1 MRGAFAATLTELAQI
16 DSRIFLLT
24 GDLGYMA
31 LEPFA
36 NKFPDRFINVGV
48 AEQNMVGI
56 ATGLAEAGFLPFV
69 YSIVTFATLRPYE
82 FIRNGPILQHLPVR
96 IVGIGG
102 GVEYAHNGA
111 SHYGLEDIAVMR
123 TQPGM
128 TVVAPADAQ
137 QTRSALLATY
147 ALPQPIYYRLGKD
160 DKQMMPGLNG
170 QFSLGKIQKI
180 RDGSDLVIVSLGAIA
195 VEANRACDL
204 LLAQGIKASLLL
216 VSSFNPSPTKELA
229 DYLQG
234 FDNVITLEAHYASG
248 GLASFVSEVIAQQG
262 VSCKLT
268 RCAVENTPDGITGSQ
283 KFMHKRLGISAES
296 VQRLGSTLKL
306 GALF

>member
-1 MRGAFAATLTELAQI
+1 MRGAFAATLTELAKI
-16 DSRIFLLT
+16 DSRVFLLT

-36 NKFPDRFINVGV
+36 NQFPDRFINVGV

-96 IVGIGG
+96 IVGVGG

-128 TVVAPADAQ
+128 TVVAPADAE
-137 QTRSALLATY
+137 QTRSALRSTY
-147 ALPQPIYYRLGKD
+147 ALHQPIYYRLGKD
-160 DKQMMPGLNG
+160 DKTIVPGLNG
-170 QFSLGKIQKI
+170 EFSLGKVQKI
-180 RDGSDLVIVSLGAIA
+180 RDGSDLAIVSIGAIA
-195 VEANRACDL
+195 AEANRACDL

-216 VSSFNPSPTKELA
+216 VSSFNPSPTKEVA
-229 DYLQG
+229 DYLRG

-248 GLASFVSEVIAQQG
+248 GLASFVSEVIAQEG

-283 KFMHKRLGISAES
+283 KFMHEKLGISAES
-296 VQRLGSTLKL
+296 VARLASTLKL